1 MTNPASPTGG
11 KRNLN
16 RWWAAAVV
24 VLLTGAGFL
33 VVGLTGHRD
42 LPAGPTTAAAPQ
54 PASPSSASPAPSS
67 PAVKPSARPTT
78 KPAAKPSPRR
88 PAARSVRRSGA
99 IARSTPVTLRIPAI
113 GVSIS
118 LSSLGLNANGT
129 VQVPG
134 KDQQPGW
141 YRLGPAPGQMGSAVI
156 LGHVDDY
163 RGPAAFYRLRSL
175 RAGDK
180 VEVGLA
186 GGAVA
191 HFSVT
196 SVGSYLKTQFPSQ
209 QVYASHGFPALQL
222 VTCGGQFD
230 SGTGHYLSN
239 VVAYTALVSTTP
251 AA

>member
-1 MTNPASPTGG
+1 MTSPASPAGS
-11 KRNLN
+11 KRNLKL
-16 RWWAAAVV
+16 WWAAAVI
-24 VLLTGAGFL
+24 VLLTGTGFL
-33 VVGLTGHRD
+33 VVGLIGHRD
-42 LPAGPTTAAAPQ
+42 LPASATTAAPHL
-54 PASPSSASPAPSS
+54 ASPSSVAPAPSS
-67 PAVKPSARPTT
+67 PAIEPSATRTTKPTARPSARRS
-78 KPAAKPSPRR
+78 AAR
-88 PAARSVRRSGA
+88 PARVPGA
-99 IARSTPVTLRIPAI
+99 VARSTPVSLRIPAI

-163 RGPAAFYRLRSL
+163 RGPAAFYKLRSL

-180 VEVGLA
+180 VDVGLA

-196 SVGSYLKTQFPSQ
+196 SVGSYLKTQFPSR

-239 VVAYTALVSTTP
+239 VVAYTSLVSTTP
-251 AA
+251 AGG

>member
-1 MTNPASPTGG
+1 MTNPASPTGS
-11 KRNLN
+11 KRSLK
-16 RWWAAAVV
+16 RWWATAVV
-24 VLLTGAGFL
+24 VLLTGAGVL
-33 VVGLTGHRD
+33 VVGMNGHQD
-42 LPAGPTTAAAPQ
+42 PPAGATVAAPQ
-54 PASPSSASPAPSS
+54 MAAPSSAAPTRSS
-67 PAVKPSARPTT
+67 PTT
-78 KPAAKPSPRR
+78 KPSATRSTKPTAKR
-88 PAARSVRRSGA
+88 PAARSVRQSGA
-99 IARSTPVTLRIPAI
+99 IARSTPVSLRIPAI

-163 RGPAAFYRLRSL
+163 RGPAAFYKLRSL

-191 HFSVT
+191 HFSVR
-196 SVGSYLKTQFPSQ
+196 SVGSYLKTQFPSR
-209 QVYASHGFPALQL
+209 QVYASHGYPALQL

-230 SGTGHYLSN
+230 SSTGHYLSN
-239 VVAYTALVSTTP
+239 VVAYTSLVSTTP
-251 AA
+251 AGG